1 MRKIISKQEE
11 TRKKKRNQ
19 LIVGFALIFIMLLS
33 VLGYSFSG
41 GSESTTK
48 IKYNGFNFIKQE
60 DFWVLN
66 IENFNFIF
74 KNNPNQVEK
83 INSDLKNL
91 ENYYGKPLYMYSE
104 NYEAELEIYKNLF
117 YYNQI
122 VQRMQDACLEGNQ
135 TDCDE
140 TLPVK
145 NCEDNFI
152 IIRERNETKIIQE
165 NNCVFIEGKQEE
177 LTKITD
183 EFLFKIL
190 GIEE

>member
-11 TRKKKRNQ
+11 ARKKKRNQ

-41 GSESTTK
+41 GNESTTK
-48 IKYNGFNFIKQE
+48 IKYNGFNFIKQD
-60 DFWVLN
+60 DFWILN
-66 IENFNFIF
+66 MKNFNFIF

-91 ENYYGKPLYMYSE
+91 ENYYGKPLYIYSE
-104 NYEAELEIYKNLF
+104 NYDAELEIYKNLF

-122 VQRMQDACLEGNQ
+122 AQRMQDACLEGNQ
-135 TDCDE
+135 TDCGE

-165 NNCVFIEGKQEE
+165 NNCVFIEGKQ
-177 LTKITD
+177 
-183 EFLFKIL
+183 
-190 GIEE
+190 

>member
-104 NYEAELEIYKNLF
+104 NYDAELEIYKNLF

>member
-11 TRKKKRNQ
+11 ARKKKRNQ

-41 GSESTTK
+41 GNESTTK
-48 IKYNGFNFIKQE
+48 IKYNGFNFIKQD
-60 DFWVLN
+60 DFWILN
-66 IENFNFIF
+66 MKNFNFIF

-91 ENYYGKPLYMYSE
+91 ENYYGKPLYMYSK
-104 NYEAELEIYKNLF
+104 NYDAELEIYKNLF

-152 IIRERNETKIIQE
+152 IIKENNETKIIQE

>member
-11 TRKKKRNQ
+11 ARKKKRNQ

-41 GSESTTK
+41 GNESTTK
-48 IKYNGFNFIKQE
+48 IKYNGFNFIKQD
-60 DFWVLN
+60 DFWILN
-66 IENFNFIF
+66 MKNFNFIF

-104 NYEAELEIYKNLF
+104 NYDAELEIYKNLF

-152 IIRERNETKIIQE
+152 IIRERNETKISQE

>member
-11 TRKKKRNQ
+11 ARKKKRNQ

-41 GSESTTK
+41 GNKSTTK
-48 IKYNGFNFIKQE
+48 IEYNGFNFIKQD
-60 DFWVLN
+60 DFWILN
-66 IENFNFIF
+66 MKNFNFIF

-91 ENYYGKPLYMYSE
+91 ENYYGKPLYMYSK
-104 NYEAELEIYKNLF
+104 NYDAELEIYKNLF